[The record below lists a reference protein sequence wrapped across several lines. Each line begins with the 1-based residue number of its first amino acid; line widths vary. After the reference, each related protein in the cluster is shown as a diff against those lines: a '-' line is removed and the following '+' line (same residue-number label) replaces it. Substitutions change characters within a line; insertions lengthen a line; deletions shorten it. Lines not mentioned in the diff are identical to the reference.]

1 MTRTRFATILLV
13 SSSFAV
19 AQQTPP
25 GFHEEVE
32 VRVMDL
38 DVVVTDRAGRP
49 VPDLKRE
56 DFTVRLGGKV
66 VPIDYFAR
74 VEEGAIHAPDLSTV
88 SPDQVMGTHR
98 AADEAYVPRHFL
110 IYVDLGHLDP
120 VGRRRGIE
128 ALKDLVTRLGPSD
141 RARVVIFDRRTK
153 PLADWTSSKEEVF
166 TALSKIDKA
175 GIGMSRLMMER
186 QTLHALDYPAV
197 AVGGPNEETRRTI
210 VELFAQQERAEIRQM
225 LSDVRSE
232 LVTFAPLAGKK
243 AFVFLSGGF
252 EFRPGQAMAAYA
264 ASRRPGLNEPRNPR
278 AQRPSFITP
287 KSVPDVST
295 ELEEVV
301 RAANALEITFYTL
314 DARGLVVEGPTAGDD
329 ELLDSRLGLTA
340 LAGSQ
345 DGMVMLARETGGL
358 ALLNAND
365 LRPGLEQVYQDG
377 AVYYSLGVTLA
388 KISSTAYQSVR
399 VDVNRKGVTVR
410 TRRGYAART
419 DADRDRDVVQA
430 ALRTNL
436 SYTDIPL
443 TLRTEPAT
451 KDGGNYLVPISVTL
465 LASALTFVSEGKM
478 QRATADLSIG
488 VRDDSGRMSDIARQE
503 AAFTIPEGADSS
515 PLVYTTKLK
524 TRKGNQ
530 RIVVNLR
537 DRASGKMGTAKADV
551 RVE

>member
-1 MTRTRFATILLV
+1 
-13 SSSFAV
+13 
-19 AQQTPP
+19 
-25 GFHEEVE
+25 
-32 VRVMDL
+32 
-38 DVVVTDRAGRP
+38 
-49 VPDLKRE
+49 
-56 DFTVRLGGKV
+56 
-66 VPIDYFAR
+66 
-74 VEEGAIHAPDLSTV
+74 
-88 SPDQVMGTHR
+88 
-98 AADEAYVPRHFL
+98 
-110 IYVDLGHLDP
+110 
-120 VGRRRGIE
+120 
-128 ALKDLVTRLGPSD
+128 
-141 RARVVIFDRRTK
+141 
-153 PLADWTSSKEEVF
+153 
-166 TALSKIDKA
+166 
-175 GIGMSRLMMER
+175 
-186 QTLHALDYPAV
+186 
-197 AVGGPNEETRRTI
+197 
-210 VELFAQQERAEIRQM
+210 
-225 LSDVRSE
+225 
-232 LVTFAPLAGKK
+232 
-243 AFVFLSGGF
+243 
-252 EFRPGQAMAAYA
+252 
-264 ASRRPGLNEPRNPR
+264 
-278 AQRPSFITP
+278 
-287 KSVPDVST
+287 
-295 ELEEVV
+295 
-301 RAANALEITFYTL
+301 
-314 DARGLVVEGPTAGDD
+314 
-329 ELLDSRLGLTA
+329 
-340 LAGSQ
+340 
-345 DGMVMLARETGGL
+345 MVMLSRETGGL

-488 VRDDSGRMSDIARQE
+488 VLDDSGRMSDIARQE

-515 PLVYTTKLK
+515 SLVYTTKLK

>member
-1 MTRTRFATILLV
+1 MRRVVVVLLLA
-13 SSSFAV
+13 SAAAA
-19 AQQTPP
+19 AQQPP
-25 GFHEEVE
+25 SGFHEEVE

-38 DVVVTDRAGRP
+38 DVVVTDKAGKP

-56 DFTVRLGGKV
+56 DFAVRVGGKV

-74 VEEGAIHAPDLSTV
+74 VEEGAIHAPDLATA
-88 SPDQVMGTHR
+88 SPDQVLTAYR
-98 AADEAYVPRHFL
+98 QEDEAYVPRHFL
-110 IYVDLGHLDP
+110 IYVDLAHLTPD
-120 VGRRRGIE
+120 GRRRGAE

-141 RARVVIFDRRTK
+141 HGRIVVFDRRTK
-153 PLADWTSSKEEVF
+153 PVTDWTSSKEEL
-166 TALSKIDKA
+166 LSAIAKVERM
-175 GIGMSRLMMER
+175 GGGLSRILTEQ
-186 QTLHALDYPAV
+186 QTIHALDYPAV
-197 AVGGPNEETRRTI
+197 ALGGPNEETRQTVI
-210 VELFAQQERAEIRQM
+210 ELYAQQQRAEIRQM
-225 LSDVRSE
+225 LSDLGSE
-232 LVTFAPLAGKK
+232 LPTFAPLVGKK

-252 EFRPGQAMAAYA
+252 EFQPGQAMAAYA
-264 ASRRPGLNEPRNPR
+264 ASRPPGMNQPRNPR
-278 AQRPSFITP
+278 ARRVSFITP
-287 KSVPDVST
+287 KGVPDVSK

-301 RAANALEITFYTL
+301 KEANASEITFYTL
-314 DARGLVVEGPTAGDD
+314 DARGLVVEGPTAGND
-329 ELLDSRLGLTA
+329 ELLDSRLGFTA
-340 LAGSQ
+340 LQGSQ

-365 LRPGLEQVYQDG
+365 LRPGLEQVYQDS

-488 VRDDSGRMSDIARQE
+488 VLDDSGRMSDIARQE

-515 PLVYTTKLK
+515 SLVYTTKLK